1 MMDNKHYDVVIIGS
15 GPAGIMSAIKLQN
28 DDLKVILIDDSFSLG
43 GQFYK
48 NVQKNQDEKNKKLFG
63 PEYSNGVELINKLDL
78 NKIVYKCNASVWSID
93 KSSNIYY
100 SQDNKSHVINA
111 KKIIIAVGSQE
122 RPYALKGWDKP
133 GVLSATSA
141 QIMLKESSL
150 IKDDA
155 VFVGSGPLFYYVIS
169 QYIDAG
175 AKIKTIIDT
184 TPKINYFKSLKHL
197 PKALKKASILFKGLG
212 FLLKFRKHNIK
223 VHQFVKDVEFI
234 GENRLQK
241 IKFDNKTVET
251 NLAFIHNGLVPNI
264 NLQLQA
270 GCDYEYCN
278 KKNSI
283 DIKVDEFKQSSVN
296 NIFVIGDSQSIKG
309 VEVALIEAKIASL
322 KILYDFNKITEA
334 SLHERLN
341 KYENELIEVSSIRD
355 FLNSLYLPSKEILQV
370 NNDETIVCRCE
381 EVKKIDIV
389 KSLKIDAKG
398 LNTIKTFTRCAM
410 GNCQGRFCGL
420 SLLEIVAKQTNK
432 NIEELKYLNIRSP
445 IRPVRIEELANLEE
459 I

>member
-1 MMDNKHYDVVIIGS
+1 MDNKFYDVAIIGS
-15 GPAGIMSAIKLQN
+15 GAAGIMSAITLQN
-28 DDLKVILIDDSFSLG
+28 DNLKVILIDDSFSLG
-43 GQFYK
+43 GQFFK
-48 NVQKNQDEKNKKLFG
+48 NVEENQDEKNKKLFG
-63 PEYSNGVELINKLDL
+63 PEYSKGIELINELDI
-78 NKIVYKCNASVWSID
+78 NKIVYKGNASVWSID

-100 SQDNKSHVINA
+100 SKDNKSYTINA
-111 KKIIIAVGSQE
+111 KKIIIATGSQE

-133 GVLSATSA
+133 GVLSATAA

-175 AKIKTIIDT
+175 AKIKAIIDT
-184 TPKINYFKSLKHL
+184 TPKINYLKSLKYL
-197 PKALKKASILFKGLG
+197 PKALKNAGILFKGLG
-212 FLLKFRKHNIK
+212 FLLKFRKHKIK
-223 VHQFVKDVEFI
+223 VHQFIKNVEFI
-234 GENRLQK
+234 GENKLQK
-241 IKFDNKTVET
+241 ILFDNQTIET

-278 KKNSI
+278 KKRSI
-283 DIKVDEFKQSSVN
+283 DIKVNEFKQSSLD

-322 KILYDFNKITEA
+322 KILYDFNKITIE
-334 SLHERLN
+334 SLDEKLK
-341 KYENELIEVSSIRD
+341 KYENELNDVSCMRD
-355 FLNSLYLPSKEILQV
+355 FLNALYLPSKEILQV

-389 KSLKIDAKG
+389 KSLKIDSKG

-420 SLLEIVAKQTNK
+420 SLLEIVAKQTNT

-445 IRPVRIEELANLEE
+445 IKPVRIEELVNLEE